1 MNLIGEDGNIFAIL
15 GRATRLLRESGQ
27 GEQAQ
32 EMIRRVYQSD
42 SYEQALAIISEY
54 VQTEL
59 SNKPPCKTQKRN
71 RAMPDE

>member
-15 GRATRLLRESGQ
+15 GSATRLLRESGQ

-59 SNKPPCKTQKRN
+59 SNKPPCKTQKKERGDA
-71 RAMPDE
+71 R